1 MEQSNKSEMQVK
13 LLLLG
18 DQAVGKSSLMMR
30 YTDDEFNLNI
40 MGTAG
45 MDLKKKNLKFKDED
59 VKVLIYDTAGHE
71 RFRLIAKNQYKGSK
85 GIILI
90 YDVTDKKSFDNVS
103 YWINNIKET
112 IENEVEILLVGN
124 KIDKEGKAVPT
135 EEGKAFADQHNVSF
149 AETSAKT
156 GENVE
161 SAFLQLVTNIYN
173 KEKALLSKPVA
184 ETNSLNIQQKKKP
197 TTCCCNIY

>member
-1 MEQSNKSEMQVK
+1 MEQAKKSEMQVK

-45 MDLKKKNLKFKDED
+45 MDLKKKSITIKDED
-59 VKVLIYDTAGHE
+59 IKVMIYDTAGHE
-71 RFRLIAKNQYKGSK
+71 RFRLIAKTQYKGSK

-90 YDVTDKKSFDNVS
+90 YDVTDRKSFDNVS
-103 YWINNIKET
+103 YWINHIKENT
-112 IENEVEILLVGN
+112 ENGVEILLVGN
-124 KIDKEGKAVPT
+124 KIDKLGDRAVPS
-135 EEGKAFADQHNVSF
+135 EEGAAFAQKSNVPF
-149 AETSAKT
+149 METSAKT

-161 SAFLQLVTNIYN
+161 AAFLQLVTNIYN
-173 KEKALLSKPVA
+173 KEKSASTTDAVTTNTISTKKK
-184 ETNSLNIQQKKKP
+184 TNSK
-197 TTCCCNIY
+197 CC